1 MIHQYKSNGYNIVMD
16 VNSGSVHVVDDIVY
30 DMIPLV
36 EPLVTEGIK
45 DADTIKAAV
54 LNLANIPYP
63 QEEITEA
70 VDEVLELEKAG
81 QLFAPD
87 IYENYIFDFFDCFSF
102 KCIGDF
108 CCRYENNG
116 NCIYI
121 GVNLGVGSDNHC

>member
-87 IYENYIFDFFDCFSF
+87 IYENYMFDF
-102 KCIGDF
+102 KK
-108 CCRYENNG
+108 RQT
-116 NCIYI
+116 
-121 GVNLGVGSDNHC
+121 VV

>member
-54 LNLANIPYP
+54 LNLANIPIP
-63 QEEITEA
+63 RKKSPKRWTKFWSLRRQ
-70 VDEVLELEKAG
+70 DSCLL
-81 QLFAPD
+81 L
-87 IYENYIFDFFDCFSF
+87 IFTRIIFLILRSA
-102 KCIGDF
+102 
-108 CCRYENNG
+108 RP
-116 NCIYI
+116 
-121 GVNLGVGSDNHC
+121 

>member
-1 MIHQYKSNGYNIVMD
+1 MD

-70 VDEVLELEKAG
+70 VDEVLNWRRQDSCL
-81 QLFAPD
+81 LP
-87 IYENYIFDFFDCFSF
+87 IFMRITFLILRSA
-102 KCIGDF
+102 
-108 CCRYENNG
+108 RP
-116 NCIYI
+116 
-121 GVNLGVGSDNHC
+121 

>member
-70 VDEVLELEKAG
+70 VDEVLELEDSC
-81 QLFAPD
+81 LLP
-87 IYENYIFDFFDCFSF
+87 IFMRITFLILRSA
-102 KCIGDF
+102 
-108 CCRYENNG
+108 RP
-116 NCIYI
+116 
-121 GVNLGVGSDNHC
+121 

>member
-1 MIHQYKSNGYNIVMD
+1 MD

-70 VDEVLELEKAG
+70 VDGGLELETAG
-81 QLFAPD
+81 LTEID
-87 IYENYIFDFFDCFSF
+87 YEGSTLEPAGYGERIILQIHG
-102 KCIGDF
+102 KLGGH
-108 CCRYENNG
+108 YEIREKRVSTAKN
-116 NCIYI
+116 
-121 GVNLGVGSDNHC
+121 

>member
-54 LNLANIPYP
+54 LNLANIPDHRSGGRGP
-63 QEEITEA
+63 GTGEGRTA
-70 VDEVLELEKAG
+70 V
-81 QLFAPD
+81 
-87 IYENYIFDFFDCFSF
+87 CS
-102 KCIGDF
+102 
-108 CCRYENNG
+108 RY
-116 NCIYI
+116 
-121 GVNLGVGSDNHC
+121 L